1 MSKEFKS
8 FRQYLSEET
17 KDITFAFGRFNP
29 PTSGH
34 EKLMNAVKKLARGGT
49 YRIYPSQSQDAKK
62 NPLDF
67 KLKVKFM
74 RKMFPKHARNIM
86 ADKGMRTAFDV
97 IVALY
102 DQGYTKVNFVA
113 GEDRV
118 VEFDKLFNKYN
129 GVEGR
134 HGFYQFESG
143 IKVVSAGSRD
153 PDAEGLEGMSASKLR
168 LAASDNDLKLFY
180 KGMPRGFSKKEVE
193 NLFNAVRAGMGL
205 KEDTNYRQHV
215 QLEKVSDLREDYIK
229 GNLFKQGDQVV
240 VKESNEV
247 GKIQL
252 CGSNYVLVDFGTIRK
267 RCWLDSVEKIDETLE
282 TMAGEEGSSK
292 LTKTYKKAT
301 PGQEG
306 FTFKSFYELDE
317 KKEKKRDT
325 HGDKLRK
332 DFEANPGK
340 KDDSTDNK
348 RRAQFNKQA
357 KMDDDDPKAYKDAP
371 GDKKARKKGLKP
383 SQYTTKYHQMYGK
396 KK

>member
-8 FRQYLSEET
+8 FRQYLSEAT
-17 KDITFAFGRFNP
+17 KGVTFAFGRFNP

-34 EKLMNAVKKLARGGT
+34 EILFNKVKSIAGKDA
-49 YRIYPSQSQDAKK
+49 YRIYPSHSQDKK
-62 NPLDF
+62 SNPLDF
-67 KLKVKFM
+67 KTKVKFL

-97 IVALY
+97 VTALY
-102 DQGYTKVNFVA
+102 DQGFVECTMVV
-113 GEDRV
+113 GEDRLA
-118 VEFDKLFNKYN
+118 EFTKLLNKYN
-129 GVEGR
+129 NVKGR
-134 HGFYQFESG
+134 HGFYNF
-143 IKVVSAGSRD
+143 KKLNVVSAGARD
-153 PDAEGLEGMSASKLR
+153 PDANDASGMSASKLR
-168 LAASDNDLKLFY
+168 AAASANDLKTFS
-180 KGMPRGFSKKEVE
+180 KGMPAGFKEIKG
-193 NLFNAVRAGMGL
+193 LFDAVRSGMGL

-215 QLEKVSDLREDYIK
+215 QLEKVSDLREDYIE
-229 GNLFKQGDQVV
+229 GNLFKEGDQVV

-247 GKIQL
+247 GRIQL

-292 LTKTYKKAT
+292 LTKTYKEAT

-317 KKEKKRDT
+317 KKEKKKDT

-371 GDKKARKKGLKP
+371 GDKKARKKGLKK